1 MHIVLF
7 LDKIQFVS
15 GCSLKIQL
23 LIYNFH
29 KLILA
34 LPTWGQKCTVSE
46 LYLTLLSFS
55 SKVGFSEAG
64 TSWQNRSFLS
74 SVNTLKTSPFGS
86 ILKMRHQSTFSGTF
100 PCYSEKKMEKII
112 SFQRRKK
119 WKLKLDTLYTFWSL
133 LRLTIFRVLRCS
145 KFGWRVKSFRSD
157 SHGSF
162 GTKANLRYKGSSDF
176 GINILPFKYP
186 KKKSNK

>member
-1 MHIVLF
+1 MFLASVWKFRIMSFQLF
-7 LDKIQFVS
+7 I
-15 GCSLKIQL
+15 C
-23 LIYNFH
+23 NFF

-100 PCYSEKKMEKII
+100 PCYNEKKNGKNYFFSTEK
-112 SFQRRKK
+112 KVK
-119 WKLKLDTLYTFWSL
+119 TKVGHPVYLLKPLAFNN
-133 LRLTIFRVLRCS
+133 FPCVEM
-145 KFGWRVKSFRSD
+145 
-157 SHGSF
+157 
-162 GTKANLRYKGSSDF
+162 
-176 GINILPFKYP
+176 
-186 KKKSNK
+186 